1 MGQDNGK
8 LCVIHACLLLTLYVL
23 FDCILLAIIPYLG
36 NCFSDINNNNLNIWF
51 FCRNIC
57 KPDVCPDP
65 TDEKQS
71 VFSSR
76 SLYETPLVH
85 FSCPWVS
92 YVLLHR
98 PPSCRLVRHAIR
110 AFLPF
115 FGLSG
120 SGGGVSLP
128 GLSSAVASFCSRL
141 VFWTVLGLSES
152 I

>member
-36 NCFSDINNNNLNIWF
+36 NCFSDNNNNNLNIWF

-92 YVLLHR
+92 YVLLH
-98 PPSCRLVRHAIR
+98 PPLMSPGPTCCIR

>member
-23 FDCILLAIIPYLG
+23 FDCILLVIIPYLG
-36 NCFSDINNNNLNIWF
+36 NCFSDNNNNLNIWF

-98 PPSCRLVRHAIR
+98 PSCRLARHAIR

>member
-36 NCFSDINNNNLNIWF
+36 NCFSDNNNNLNIWF

-65 TDEKQS
+65 TDEKQP

-92 YVLLHR
+92 YVLLH
-98 PPSCRLVRHAIR
+98 PPSCRLVRHAV
-110 AFLPF
+110 FE
-115 FGLSG
+115 LSYL
-120 SGGGVSLP
+120 SLDFRVAVAASHSQDSRQLLHLSALD
-128 GLSSAVASFCSRL
+128 LSS
-141 VFWTVLGLSES
+141 GLF
-152 I
+152 